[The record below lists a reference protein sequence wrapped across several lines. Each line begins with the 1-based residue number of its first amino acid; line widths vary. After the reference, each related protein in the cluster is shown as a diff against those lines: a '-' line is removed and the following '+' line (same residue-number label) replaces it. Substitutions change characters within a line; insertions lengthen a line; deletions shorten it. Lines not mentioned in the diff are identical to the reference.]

1 MATQQ
6 ETLASTKI
14 KIKILG
20 EMSFPD
26 KFCAA
31 SCASFLINFSS
42 IFLRKSMARG
52 MLRLPAIMPKKM
64 YCVKI
69 IKYGGPESLRYSESA
84 LPKINH
90 NQVLIKVFAAGV
102 NRPDVLQRKGL
113 YEPPMGASKLPGLEV
128 SGKAVLIGKNV
139 RDFKIN
145 DKVCAC

>member
-1 MATQQ
+1 MN
-6 ETLASTKI
+6 L
-14 KIKILG
+14 
-20 EMSFPD
+20 
-26 KFCAA
+26 
-31 SCASFLINFSS
+31 
-42 IFLRKSMARG
+42 
-52 MLRLPAIMPKKM
+52 PKKM

-69 IKYGGPESLRYSESA
+69 IKYGGPESLRYSEST

-128 SGKAVLIGKNV
+128 SGKVVLIGKNV

-145 DKVCAC
+145 DKVCALTHGGGYAEYCNVHYKHVLKIPKGYNFIQSAGIPETFFTVWANLFKIGKLKKNMKG